1 MPAGGQRVC
10 SHPSFHNLANFKGGN
25 LWTGFNSNEVR
36 SICVNKPEK
45 CNSISIRV
53 LRDAGCE
60 LIAEGKNDIDS
71 NYLGRTLCSFQRDSS
86 CMVITCLRKTE
97 AQFDDANFLFFFF
110 FFFSFFFKRTQHK
123 WRGNRWGCFEV
134 SNLVRCRTGSLGEW
148 HVKWRCELESCTV
161 VLMFIAH
168 KQPGTDSLPY
178 PAHESLARFQSFQRE
193 HSLQNTCEITL
204 RED

>member
-1 MPAGGQRVC
+1 M
-10 SHPSFHNLANFKGGN
+10 
-25 LWTGFNSNEVR
+25 
-36 SICVNKPEK
+36 NKPEK

-110 FFFSFFFKRTQHK
+110 FFFFLS
-123 WRGNRWGCFEV
+123 V
-134 SNLVRCRTGSLGEW
+134 LLG
-148 HVKWRCELESCTV
+148 K
-161 VLMFIAH
+161 
-168 KQPGTDSLPY
+168 GTK
-178 PAHESLARFQSFQRE
+178 AK
-193 HSLQNTCEITL
+193 
-204 RED
+204 